1 MIKIAVDAM
10 GGDHAPQAIVAGVE
24 SARDQYA
31 DLEFDLYGDPQK
43 VEPLIKNQTRLHLVK
58 TTEEIEMGEEPVK
71 AIPRSCGPRK
81 PLRKGRPMPSFRLA
95 IPARFWQRA
104 C

>member
-31 DLEFDLYGDPQK
+31 DLELD
-43 VEPLIKNQTRLHLVK
+43 
-58 TTEEIEMGEEPVK
+58 
-71 AIPRSCGPRK
+71 RK
-81 PLRKGRPMPSFRLA
+81 SVV
-95 IPARFWQRA
+95 
-104 C
+104 

>member
-24 SARDQYA
+24 AARDQYA

-43 VEPLIKNQTRLHLVK
+43 VEPLI
-58 TTEEIEMGEEPVK
+58 
-71 AIPRSCGPRK
+71 
-81 PLRKGRPMPSFRLA
+81 
-95 IPARFWQRA
+95 
-104 C
+104 